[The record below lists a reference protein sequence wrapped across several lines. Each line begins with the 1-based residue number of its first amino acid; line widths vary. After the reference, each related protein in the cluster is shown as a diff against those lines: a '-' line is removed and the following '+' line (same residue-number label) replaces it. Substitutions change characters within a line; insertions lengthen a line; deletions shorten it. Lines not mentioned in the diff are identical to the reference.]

1 MLGLVHVLDVE
12 AEERVGDPRVA
23 GDVRE
28 VAVDEEHGEQ
38 AEGEPKAQGVEA
50 PEGVERPDDA
60 VAVGVEELAV
70 LLDDGLVRVRVSPAG
85 GALGRVRRG
94 GFVRSRSACIYAL
107 RMAMLSKRE

>member
-1 MLGLVHVLDVE
+1 MKVIRSWVVNETVVVE
-12 AEERVGDPRVA
+12 DEREGKEGD
-23 GDVRE
+23 
-28 VAVDEEHGEQ
+28 GEQ

-50 PEGVERPDDA
+50 PEGVEWPDDA

-94 GFVRSRSACIYAL
+94 GFVRSCRACIYAL